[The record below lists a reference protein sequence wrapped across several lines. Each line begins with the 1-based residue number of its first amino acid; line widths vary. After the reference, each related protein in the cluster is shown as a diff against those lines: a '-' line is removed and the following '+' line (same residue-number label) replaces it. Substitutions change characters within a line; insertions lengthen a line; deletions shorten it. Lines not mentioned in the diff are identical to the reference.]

1 MKFIIFPY
9 ICSAMSRLIDIHTH
23 FPTGRHIEPQG
34 VGIHPWRAADE
45 ALPRKEKYAAA
56 DLVGEIGLDFA
67 CDVERSKQEEV
78 FRAQLSIAEELQKP
92 IVLHCVRAF
101 EPTMKILA
109 EYDLRAVIFHGF
121 IGSVQQAERAIEK
134 GYFLSFGANTSRSPK
149 TIEALRN
156 TPLDKI
162 FVESDESKKNIE
174 EIYSEIATL
183 KGCKQGLLEQ
193 AILENYNNIF
203 E

>member
-23 FPTGRHIEPQG
+23 FPTGQHIEPQG
-34 VGIHPWRAADE
+34 VGVHPWRVLCDE
-45 ALPRKEKYAAA
+45 LPSREEFATA

-67 CDVERSKQEEV
+67 CDVEHSKQEEV

-92 IVLHCVRAF
+92 VVLHCVRAF
-101 EPTMKILA
+101 EPTMKILS
-109 EYDLRAVIFHGF
+109 EYNLRAVIFHGF
-121 IGSVQQAERAIEK
+121 IGSAQQAERAIKK

-156 TPLDKI
+156 TPLHKI

-193 AILENYNNIF
+193 AILENYNKVF

>member
-23 FPTGRHIEPQG
+23 FPTGQHIEPQG

-45 ALPRKEKYAAA
+45 ALPSKEKYATA
-56 DLVGEIGLDFA
+56 DLIGEIGLDFV
-67 CDVERSKQEEV
+67 CDVERNKQEEV
-78 FRAQLSIAEELQKP
+78 FRAQLAIAEELQKP
-92 IVLHCVRAF
+92 VVLHCVRAF
-101 EPTMKILA
+101 EPTMKILS

-121 IGSVQQAERAIEK
+121 IGSSQQAERAIEK
-134 GYFLSFGANTSRSPK
+134 GYYLSFGANTLRSPK

-174 EIYSEIATL
+174 AIYSKIAAL
-183 KGCKQGLLEQ
+183 KGCKQELLEQ

>member
-34 VGIHPWRAADE
+34 IGVHPWRAADE

-56 DLVGEIGLDFA
+56 DLIGEIGLDFA
-67 CDVERSKQEEV
+67 CDVEHSKQEEV

-92 IVLHCVRAF
+92 VVLHCVRAF
-101 EPTMKILA
+101 EPTMKIVA

-121 IGSVQQAERAIEK
+121 IGSVQQAERAINK

-156 TPLDKI
+156 TPLHKI
-162 FVESDESKKNIE
+162 FAESDESKKNIE

-183 KGCKQGLLEQ
+183 KGCKQDLLEQ
-193 AILENYNNIF
+193 AILGNYNNVF

>member
-34 VGIHPWRAADE
+34 IGVHPWRVLYDELPSREEFATAA
-45 ALPRKEKYAAA
+45 
-56 DLVGEIGLDFA
+56 LVGEIGLDFA
-67 CDVERSKQEEV
+67 CDVEHSKQEEV
-78 FRAQLSIAEELQKP
+78 FRAQLAIAEELQKP
-92 IVLHCVRAF
+92 VVLHCVRAF
-101 EPTMKILA
+101 EPTMKILS

-121 IGSVQQAERAIEK
+121 IGSVQQAERAINK

-156 TPLDKI
+156 TPLHKI
-162 FVESDESKKNIE
+162 FAESDESKKNIE
-174 EIYSEIATL
+174 EIYNEIATL

>member
-1 MKFIIFPY
+1 
-9 ICSAMSRLIDIHTH
+9 MSRLIDIHTH

-34 VGIHPWRAADE
+34 VGVHPWRAADE

-78 FRAQLSIAEELQKP
+78 FRAQLAIAEELQKP
-92 IVLHCVRAF
+92 VVLHCVRAF
-101 EPTMKILA
+101 EPTMKIVA
-109 EYDLRAVIFHGF
+109 EYDIRAVIFHGF
-121 IGSVQQAERAIEK
+121 IGSVQQAERAINK

-156 TPLDKI
+156 TPLEKI
-162 FVESDESKKNIE
+162 FVESDETQKNIE
-174 EIYSEIATL
+174 KIYDEIALL
-183 KGCKQGLLEQ
+183 KGVNRDLLKEV
-193 AILENYNNIF
+193 ISENYRTIF

>member
-1 MKFIIFPY
+1 
-9 ICSAMSRLIDIHTH
+9 MSRYIDIHTH

-34 VGIHPWRAADE
+34 VGVHPWRVLCDELPSREEFATAA
-45 ALPRKEKYAAA
+45 
-56 DLVGEIGLDFA
+56 LVGEIGLDFA

-78 FRAQLSIAEELQKP
+78 FRAQLAIAERLKKVV
-92 IVLHCVRAF
+92 VLHCVKAF
-101 EPTMKILA
+101 EPTMKILE
-109 EYDLRAVIFHGF
+109 EYDIRAVIFHGF
-121 IGSVQQAERAIEK
+121 IGSVQQADRATEK
-134 GYFLSFGANTSRSPK
+134 GYFLSFGANTSQSPK

-162 FVESDESKKNIE
+162 FIESDESKKNIE
-174 EIYSEIATL
+174 EIYNEIATL

>member
-23 FPTGRHIEPQG
+23 FPTGLHIEPQG
-34 VGIHPWRAADE
+34 IGVHPWRAADE

-67 CDVERSKQEEV
+67 CDVEHSKQEEV

-92 IVLHCVRAF
+92 VVLHCVRAF
-101 EPTMKILA
+101 EPTMKILS
-109 EYDLRAVIFHGF
+109 EYNLRAVIFHGF
-121 IGSVQQAERAIEK
+121 IGSTQQAERAIKK
-134 GYFLSFGANTSRSPK
+134 GYFLSFGANTLRSPK

-174 EIYSEIATL
+174 EIYSEIAAL
-183 KGCKQGLLEQ
+183 KGCKQELLEQ
-193 AILENYNNIF
+193 AILENYNKVF